1 MGFKLLP
8 LWLQEEA
15 HLHWSHSLC
24 GSRWFSPASVGC
36 ALVSVSHSDK
46 MGQKQ
51 RHIGLHLLSWAGK
64 REGYGRHK
72 CNVRG
77 GPGVVK
83 AFGVLLQPEAGQAL
97 SRGNWPQVVGTYA
110 MPRCLSSRKVRAVT
124 GVCS

>member
-1 MGFKLLP
+1 
-8 LWLQEEA
+8 
-15 HLHWSHSLC
+15 
-24 GSRWFSPASVGC
+24 
-36 ALVSVSHSDK
+36 